1 MRREDVNEN
10 FKVVIRI
17 RPPLEREIDQ
27 DFVNIVRVDDDRQLT
42 ISENVA
48 LETQQRSQK
57 KGTEPQPEAMMYN
70 SHSFTFDHVYD
81 QRARQVDV
89 YNHTARDAVRS
100 TLAGYNAT
108 IIAYGQTGT
117 GKTFTMEGHSSSP
130 EDRGIIP
137 RATEDIFNYIQQFSN
152 QNDNHP
158 KTKASY
164 LQIYNENIS
173 DLLSPDGSNLQIRE
187 EKQKGV
193 YVDKLKEF
201 VVKTPQDIYALM
213 ERGAQIRATGSTR
226 LNELS
231 SRSHAVFIIICEQ
244 SETRMVDDG
253 DYDSHEGE
261 MRQSFKI
268 GKLNL
273 VDLAGSERVRY
284 SGATGQR
291 LEESKKINQ
300 SLSCLGNV
308 IAALTDPRGRQHIPY
323 RDSKLTRLL
332 EDSLGGNCKTTMMAM
347 ISPALEAF
355 SESLS
360 TLKFAYRAKS
370 IKNEAQVNEDLDHK
384 MLLRKYERELKQL
397 RLELEKK
404 SRNVVDKKRLLE
416 LEEQKRRAEEDKLA
430 AITALEQRS
439 RAFLKEQKMKRYLE
453 QRITFMENELVVGL
467 GEKMQETPAFRKL
480 LKQEYDRVQKKYEN
494 TLAELERERQSIEED
509 KAQVDRYK
517 QLLLKQRDIM
527 IALTGRLNERDE
539 TILALQEELDAYDHH
554 QKMLEDALDRKTA
567 ALIHSQRMS
576 HEGPA
581 SVNTTTPAEEAQFA
595 GILNRTGDY
604 ASDEG
609 TEPTSG
615 KDLPVNGSASKI
627 GDLQSKL
634 QRSYL
639 ENETLM
645 TQYRQMEEDN
655 KRLRQRLLQVT
666 KGPIIP
672 DASTPSLESVVAVVD
687 SQKQQI
693 YGLKQQCI
701 TKEKEKQALKTILET
716 RMKPMMETIRKN
728 TEANITD
735 DSEVNTVTMKTII
748 GMTRLVEAS
757 IEALTIKA
765 QSS

>member
-1 MRREDVNEN
+1 MLTRNKSSSSFNSFSEGGSISSRRRDDVTANEN
-10 FKVVIRI
+10 FKVVIRV
-17 RPPLEREIDQ
+17 RPPLPRELNSDNGL
-27 DFVNIVRVDDDRQLT
+27 VNIVKVEDDKVIT
-42 ISENVA
+42 ISENLA
-48 LETQQRSQK
+48 QDNQK
-57 KGTEPQPEAMMYN
+57 NQGKKNGDPSTDGMIYSA
-70 SHSFTFDHVYD
+70 HTFTFDHVYD
-81 QRARQVDV
+81 QRAKQAEV
-89 YNHTARDAVRS
+89 YDKTARDAVHS

-117 GKTFTMEGHSSSP
+117 GKTYTMEGQNGFTNN
-130 EDRGIIP
+130 EERGVIP
-137 RATEDIFNYIQQFSN
+137 RATEDIFNYIQSFTN
-152 QNDNHP
+152 NNKN
-158 KTKASY
+158 KTKFLLRASY
-164 LQIYNENIS
+164 LQIYNEVIS
-173 DLLSPDGSNLQIRE
+173 DLLTPDRTNLAIRE
-187 EKQKGV
+187 GEKKGV
-193 YVDKLKEF
+193 FVENLSEF
-201 VVKTPQDIYALM
+201 VVKTPQDIYTLM

-244 SETRMVDDG
+244 SETKYIDENGREVDES
-253 DYDSHEGE
+253 YPNAEV
-261 MRQSFKI
+261 RQSFKI

-300 SLSCLGNV
+300 SLSALGNV
-308 IAALTDPRGRQHIPY
+308 IAALIDTKGRQHIPY

-355 SESLS
+355 YESLS
-360 TLKFAYRAKS
+360 TLKFAHRAKS
-370 IKNEAQVNEDLDHK
+370 IKNEAHINEDLDHK

-397 RLELEKK
+397 RQELEKK
-404 SRNVVDKKRLLE
+404 SKNVVDKKRLLE

-453 QRITFMENELVVGL
+453 QRISFMENELVVSL

-567 ALIHSQRMS
+567 ALIQTQRTIQS
-576 HEGPA
+576 LEGQSGMAGAPTPTINDDILS
-581 SVNTTTPAEEAQFA
+581 SVRR
-595 GILNRTGDY
+595 I
-604 ASDEG
+604 
-609 TEPTSG
+609 
-615 KDLPVNGSASKI
+615 SASPSPSTPVDFSF
-627 GDLQSKL
+627 GDDGQK
-634 QRSYL
+634 Q
-639 ENETLM
+639 
-645 TQYRQMEEDN
+645 
-655 KRLRQRLLQVT
+655 LLQ
-666 KGPIIP
+666 I
-672 DASTPSLESVVAVVD
+672 
-687 SQKQQI
+687 QN
-693 YGLKQQCI
+693 LKQQCI

-716 RMKPMMETIRKN
+716 RMKPMLDLITRN
-728 TEANITD
+728 TEEVLRD
-735 DSEVNTVTMKTII
+735 DIEVNTVTRNTIR
-748 GMTRLVEAS
+748 GLTQLVEAS
-757 IEALTIKA
+757 INALSIKV

>member
-1 MRREDVNEN
+1 LK
-10 FKVVIRI
+10 F
-17 RPPLEREIDQ
+17 
-27 DFVNIVRVDDDRQLT
+27 LT
-42 ISENVA
+42 CLDI
-48 LETQQRSQK
+48 Q
-57 KGTEPQPEAMMYN
+57 
-70 SHSFTFDHVYD
+70 SF
-81 QRARQVDV
+81 
-89 YNHTARDAVRS
+89 N
-100 TLAGYNAT
+100 NNN
-108 IIAYGQTGT
+108 
-117 GKTFTMEGHSSSP
+117 K
-130 EDRGIIP
+130 
-137 RATEDIFNYIQQFSN
+137 N
-152 QNDNHP
+152 
-158 KTKASY
+158 KTKFLLRASY
-164 LQIYNENIS
+164 LQIYNEVIS
-173 DLLSPDGSNLQIRE
+173 DLLTPDRTNLQIRE
-187 EKQKGV
+187 DNKKGV
-193 YVDKLKEF
+193 YVGDLSEF
-201 VVKTPQDIYALM
+201 VVKTPQDIYTLM

-244 SETRMVDDG
+244 SETKYVDENGREVDE
-253 DYDSHEGE
+253 DYTRGQNVEV
-261 MRQSFKI
+261 RQAFKI

-273 VDLAGSERVRY
+273 VDLAGSERVRF

-300 SLSCLGNV
+300 SLSALGNV
-308 IAALTDPRGRQHIPY
+308 IAALIDTKGRQHIPY

-360 TLKFAYRAKS
+360 TLKFAHRAKS
-370 IKNEAQVNEDLDHK
+370 IKNEAHINEDLDHR

-404 SRNVVDKKRLLE
+404 SKNVVDKKRLLE

-453 QRITFMENELVVGL
+453 QRISFMENELVVSL

-567 ALIHSQRMS
+567 ALIQTQRTISSLEGQLQNGTVAGATPNDDQPSAARADNYEDDFNPSS
-576 HEGPA
+576 HMET
-581 SVNTTTPAEEAQFA
+581 VQ
-595 GILNRTGDY
+595 
-604 ASDEG
+604 
-609 TEPTSG
+609 
-615 KDLPVNGSASKI
+615 DLS
-627 GDLQSKL
+627 SKL

-639 ENETLM
+639 DHETLM
-645 TQYRQMEEDN
+645 NSYRQMEDEN
-655 KRLRQRLLQVT
+655 KRLRQRVT
-666 KGPIIP
+666 QMNKPLSRSGS
-672 DASTPSLESVVAVVD
+672 ASPSPTSSSHD
-687 SQKQQI
+687 FSFNDQDTQKQVLQI
-693 YGLKQQCI
+693 QNLKQQCI

-716 RMKPMMETIRKN
+716 RMKPMLELIARNTEDVLREDGEVNAVTKNTIRGL
-728 TEANITD
+728 
-735 DSEVNTVTMKTII
+735 SQ
-748 GMTRLVEAS
+748 LVEAS
-757 IEALTIKA
+757 INALSIKV